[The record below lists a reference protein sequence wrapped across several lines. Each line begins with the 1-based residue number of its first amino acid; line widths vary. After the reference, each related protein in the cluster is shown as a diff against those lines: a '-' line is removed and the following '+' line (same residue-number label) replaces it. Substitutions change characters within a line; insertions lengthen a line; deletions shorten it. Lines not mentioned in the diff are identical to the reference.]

1 MRISEL
7 SRTTGLTV
15 ATIKFY
21 LRQQLMPPGTPV
33 TATQSEYGQAHV
45 DRLRLIRALVDVGG
59 LPLTSVKTILHS
71 LEQTTDAGDGPAGD
85 AAADLGQ
92 VVSDV
97 YESLPPVYPPT
108 DKPPQRA
115 LATMKWLE
123 WGVEPG
129 SAALRQLEEA
139 LSALESLG
147 LTPTPAILQRYADV
161 AEQVARAEVSGVPA
175 DSPTEALRYVVV
187 GTVMYE
193 PVLIALRRLA
203 HQHLFN
209 ERATRPPRR

>member
-21 LRQQLMPPGTPV
+21 LRQQLMPAGTPV
-33 TATQSEYGQAHV
+33 TATQSEYGQVHV

-59 LPLTSVKTILHS
+59 LPLTSVRTILSS
-71 LEQTTDAGDGPAGD
+71 LDGSLDAQPTDGA
-85 AAADLGQ
+85 Q
-92 VVSDV
+92 EIVSTV
-97 YESLPPVYPPT
+97 YESLPPQYPPT
-108 DKPPQRA
+108 DRAPQRA
-115 LATMKWLE
+115 LATMKWLDWDVKE
-123 WGVEPG
+123 G

-139 LSALESLG
+139 LAALETLG
-147 LTPTPAILQRYADV
+147 MTPTPAILQRYAEA
-161 AEQVARAEVSGVPA
+161 AEQVARAEVSGVPTS
-175 DSPTEALRYVVV
+175 SPGDALRYVVV

-203 HQHLFN
+203 HQHLF
-209 ERATRPPRR
+209 RTGRQ